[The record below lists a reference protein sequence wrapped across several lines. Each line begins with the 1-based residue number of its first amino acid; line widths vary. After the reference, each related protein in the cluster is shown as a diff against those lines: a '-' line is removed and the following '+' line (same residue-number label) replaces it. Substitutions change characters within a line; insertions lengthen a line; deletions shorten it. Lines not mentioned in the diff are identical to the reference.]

1 MQDQA
6 SEAQPKMARDQM
18 RDPGLDVA
26 RGLLMAYIIIVIH
39 GVFWLRLLPQ
49 APASALL
56 FEMPPIFMITGAAY
70 FLAERGKPFSPK
82 PLSAYGLHL
91 MRRGARILIPYWA
104 YALAGAAIVI
114 ALRHEPPVAA
124 VLTWLDPI
132 RGGAGHS
139 WLTLNWHLWFV
150 APFLAIT
157 ALLPALRRV
166 KLDLNLPLWLWA
178 LIGAAIVHAADV
190 LDTSRWGWAQMIVFY
205 GLWAVLGYSL
215 AAAPERRRAWEYV
228 AVLALALAAL
238 GVGAMLAPEHV
249 ALDMQRNKFPP
260 NAVFFAFCCG
270 WVALLML
277 IVRGLDKRFIA
288 ALARSPLL
296 KPFIASGYS
305 IYLWQGLGYAAA
317 IYAGRLWHWPPLAV
331 WPVAVALTI
340 GLGLI
345 AAPLE
350 RVRVR

>member
-1 MQDQA
+1 VSKA
-6 SEAQPKMARDQM
+6 APPKLA

-26 RGLLMAYIIIVIH
+26 RGLLMAYIVIVIH
-39 GVFWLRLLPQ
+39 GVFWLRLAPQ
-49 APASALL
+49 APASVLL

-70 FLAERGKPFSPK
+70 FLSERGKPFSAK
-82 PLSAYGLHL
+82 PLTAYLRHVLH
-91 MRRGARILIPYWA
+91 RGARILIPYWA
-104 YALAGAAIVI
+104 YALAAAAIVI
-114 ALRHEPPVAA
+114 VLRDAPPLEA
-124 VLTWLDPI
+124 VLKWLDPI

-150 APFLAIT
+150 APFLAVT

-166 KLDLNLPLWLWA
+166 KVDLNLPLWMWA
-178 LIGAAIVHAADV
+178 IIGAAIVHGADV
-190 LDTSRWGWAQMIVFY
+190 LDTSRWGWAQMIVSY
-205 GLWAVLGYSL
+205 GLWAVLGYCL
-215 AAAPERRRAWEYV
+215 AAAPRRRGAWEYV
-228 AVLALALAAL
+228 AVLALALTAL
-238 GVGAMLAPEHV
+238 FAGAMLAPEHV

-277 IVRGLDKRFIA
+277 IVRAIDKRFVE

-296 KPFIASGYS
+296 KPFISSGYS

-317 IYAGRLWHWPPLAV
+317 IYAGRMWGWPPLAV
-331 WPVAVALTI
+331 WAVAVVLT
-340 GLGLI
+340 LAAGLI

-350 RVRVR
+350 RVRLR